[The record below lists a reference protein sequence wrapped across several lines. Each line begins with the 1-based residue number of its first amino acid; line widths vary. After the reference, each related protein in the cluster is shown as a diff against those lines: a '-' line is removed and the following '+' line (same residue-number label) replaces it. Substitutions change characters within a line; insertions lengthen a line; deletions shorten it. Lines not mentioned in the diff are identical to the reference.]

1 MSAWIY
7 GLSILE
13 SAGGMVPAN
22 SLAIIV
28 FIILI
33 LVLLGLSAFFS
44 SAEIA
49 MFSLSKHRI
58 DAMATED
65 VPNAKVVLG
74 LRERPQNLLVT
85 LLVGNNIVNIAMA
98 SVTTSVLALYFTEG
112 IAIALATFT
121 ITILVLVFGE
131 IIPKSYAIKNPESWS
146 VKIARVV
153 DVFESVF
160 APVVF
165 IFIRLAE
172 IITKE
177 DSDAVIQNPY
187 VTRDEIQD
195 ILEVGK
201 VEGVIEEEELEML
214 QGIFDLDTTIA
225 KEIMTPRLD
234 IDAVSAGSSVSDAI
248 NICVGSGHM
257 CLPVYSDN
265 LDKILGVVTIG
276 NLLRESKSKGAET
289 SLKSILEPTMHVPES
304 KKIDELL
311 EEMQNQRLGMVIVV
325 DEFGTAE
332 GLITLEDILEEIV
345 GEILES
351 EEQVPIEHIS
361 SNVIAVRGDVNI
373 DEINSV
379 LGIELP
385 EGNEFE
391 TIAGFILDQ
400 AGRIVEEG
408 ESIVYENINI
418 AVEEVDNTR
427 ILKVL
432 ITLPEEE

>member
-13 SAGGMVPAN
+13 SAREIIPAN

-28 FIILI
+28 FLILI

-165 IFIRLAE
+165 IFIRLAQ

-177 DSDAVIQNPY
+177 DSDAVIQSPY

-311 EEMQNQRLGMVIVV
+311 EEMQI
-325 DEFGTAE
+325 
-332 GLITLEDILEEIV
+332 
-345 GEILES
+345 
-351 EEQVPIEHIS
+351 
-361 SNVIAVRGDVNI
+361 RGW
-373 DEINSV
+373 
-379 LGIELP
+379 GW
-385 EGNEFE
+385 
-391 TIAGFILDQ
+391 
-400 AGRIVEEG
+400 
-408 ESIVYENINI
+408 
-418 AVEEVDNTR
+418 
-427 ILKVL
+427 
-432 ITLPEEE
+432 

>member
-1 MSAWIY
+1 
-7 GLSILE
+7 
-13 SAGGMVPAN
+13 
-22 SLAIIV
+22 
-28 FIILI
+28 
-33 LVLLGLSAFFS
+33 
-44 SAEIA
+44 
-49 MFSLSKHRI
+49 
-58 DAMATED
+58 
-65 VPNAKVVLG
+65 
-74 LRERPQNLLVT
+74 
-85 LLVGNNIVNIAMA
+85 MA

-165 IFIRLAE
+165 IFIRLAQ

-177 DSDAVIQNPY
+177 DSDAVIQSPY

-400 AGRIVEEG
+400 AGRIVEGG

>member
-1 MSAWIY
+1 MSDWIY
-7 GLSILE
+7 GLSILGNLGE
-13 SAGGMVPAN
+13 IFPEN
-22 SLAIIV
+22 SSLTVLVIIA
-28 FIILI
+28 I

-58 DAMATED
+58 DAMVTED
-65 VPNAKVVLG
+65 VSNAKVVSR

-98 SVTTSVLALYFTEG
+98 SVTTSVLALYYTG
-112 IAIALATFT
+112 GVAIALSTLI

-131 IIPKSYAIKNPESWS
+131 IIPKSYAIRNPESWS
-146 VKIARVV
+146 VKIARMV
-153 DVFESVF
+153 DFFESMF
-160 APVVF
+160 SPVVLV
-165 IFIRLAE
+165 FIRLAQ
-172 IITKE
+172 IIKRE
-177 DSDAVIQNPY
+177 DSEVAISSPY

-195 ILEVGK
+195 LLEVGK

-234 IDAVSAGSSVSDAI
+234 IDAVSISSSVSDAI

-257 CLPVYSDN
+257 CLPVYEGN
-265 LDKILGVVTIG
+265 LDNILGVVTVG
-276 NLLRESKSKGAET
+276 NLLRESKSKGSET
-289 SLKSILEPTMHVPES
+289 ALKTILEPTIYVPES

-311 EEMQNQRLGMVIVV
+311 AEMQKDRLGLVIVV

-351 EEQVPIEHIS
+351 EEEVPIEYIS
-361 SNVIAVRGDVNI
+361 SNIIAIRGDVNI
-373 DEINSV
+373 DEINST
-379 LGIELP
+379 LKIELP

-391 TIAGFILDQ
+391 TIAGFVLDQ
-400 AGRIVEEG
+400 TGRMVEEG
-408 ESIVYENINI
+408 EFITYNDIKI
-418 AVEEVDNTR
+418 AIEEVENTR
-427 ILKVL
+427 ILKVI
-432 ITLPEEE
+432 ITLP

>member
-160 APVVF
+160 APVVI
-165 IFIRLAE
+165 IFIRLAQ

-195 ILEVGK
+195 ILEV
-201 VEGVIEEEELEML
+201 V
-214 QGIFDLDTTIA
+214 
-225 KEIMTPRLD
+225 
-234 IDAVSAGSSVSDAI
+234 
-248 NICVGSGHM
+248 
-257 CLPVYSDN
+257 
-265 LDKILGVVTIG
+265 
-276 NLLRESKSKGAET
+276 
-289 SLKSILEPTMHVPES
+289 
-304 KKIDELL
+304 
-311 EEMQNQRLGMVIVV
+311 
-325 DEFGTAE
+325 
-332 GLITLEDILEEIV
+332 
-345 GEILES
+345 
-351 EEQVPIEHIS
+351 
-361 SNVIAVRGDVNI
+361 
-373 DEINSV
+373 
-379 LGIELP
+379 
-385 EGNEFE
+385 
-391 TIAGFILDQ
+391 
-400 AGRIVEEG
+400 
-408 ESIVYENINI
+408 
-418 AVEEVDNTR
+418 
-427 ILKVL
+427 
-432 ITLPEEE
+432 